1 MDPWIIQR
9 IEEERRRREQ
19 QDRRVPLRIHEPPP
33 EWIEEQ
39 RERRD
44 AEQNEPSN
52 RGVWIIDL

>member
-1 MDPWIIQR
+1 MDPWIIER

-33 EWIEEQ
+33 EWIEYQ
-39 RERRD
+39 RRRQE
-44 AEQNEPSN
+44 AEPTEPSH